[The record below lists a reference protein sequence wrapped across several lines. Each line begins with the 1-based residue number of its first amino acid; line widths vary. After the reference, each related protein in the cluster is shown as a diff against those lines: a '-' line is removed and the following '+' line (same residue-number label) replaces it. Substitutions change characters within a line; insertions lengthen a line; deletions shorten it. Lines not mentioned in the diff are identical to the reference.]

1 MNYDKIIEKLRG
13 EFIIIGLTGAVGSGC
28 SETANFLSQTNIK
41 FKKIFN
47 CQMKK
52 KEELIKNYDNL
63 EPYRL
68 KALMWFYSKYDWKPF
83 KIIKVSNILFSIFL
97 DNVIKKLKINEEVK
111 YQDLINKLEKEDLKI
126 NINDEE
132 IKVRKIFKDL
142 KNLKNI
148 NMKDLSLIKEIKD
161 YNSLKQIN
169 KKLDKI
175 DYFIKHFIEKNNEF
189 FKIFQYFGKKIREGT
204 SKKDL
209 LYINLKTYGIKDI
222 PSVFIIPKIIE
233 RIIKLMKE
241 ENKKNQFFIIDSL
254 RNIYEIEFFKHKYSA
269 FFLFSILA
277 NETYRKERILN
288 NFKLGLSEYEK
299 IKKFETDTQKINE
312 CIGRGDIFINNDFN
326 SPYKDKLYYQLL
338 KYIAII
344 RKPGL
349 FTPTT
354 DERFMQVALTARY
367 NSGCISRQV
376 GAVVVGD
383 DGYIRGFGWNDVPEN
398 HIPCTYRTLNELLS
412 CNDEIMFSEYE
423 RSEKFIKFVENN
435 YKIKNPDMPFCFKDI
450 QNKKELEKQKTE
462 IIKDKDLDFT
472 KKDINKILNKI
483 KCKNPTRE
491 RALHAEENA
500 FLQIAKIGG
509 ISVRNGTLYT
519 TDSPC
524 QLCSKKSMQL
534 KIKRIVYID
543 AYPDI
548 STTHTLKSGPKEEQP
563 KFEIFKGAS
572 RKAYFKLY
580 TPIIGK
586 KEEINTN
593 N

>member
-1 MNYDKIIEKLRG
+1 MNFDKIIEKLRG
-13 EFIIIGLTGAVGSGC
+13 EFMIIGLTGAVGSGC
-28 SETANFLSQTNIK
+28 SETANFLANKNIDY
-41 FKKIFN
+41 KKILN

-52 KEELIKNYDNL
+52 KEELIQNYDNL

-68 KALMWFYSKYDWKPF
+68 KRIMWFYSKNNWIPF
-83 KIIKVSNILFSIFL
+83 KMIKVSNVLFSIFL
-97 DNVIKKLKINEEVK
+97 DKIIKELKINTQEIK
-111 YQDLINKLEKEDLKI
+111 YQDLIKELKNKNLTIEINNEKIKI
-126 NINDEE
+126 SN
-132 IKVRKIFKDL
+132 IFKDL
-142 KNLKNI
+142 KNEINI
-148 NMKDLSLIKEIKD
+148 KDLLLIEEIKD
-161 YNSLKQIN
+161 YESPKQIHE
-169 KKLDKI
+169 KLNKI
-175 DYFIKHFIEKNNEF
+175 DNFINNFVEKNNEF
-189 FKIFQYFGKKIREGT
+189 FKIFQHFGKKIREET
-204 SKKDL
+204 PKKDL
-209 LYINLKTYGIKDI
+209 LYIDFKKYDIKDI
-222 PSVFIIPKIIE
+222 PSVFIIPEIIR
-233 RIIKLMKE
+233 RIIKLMRTE
-241 ENKKNQFFIIDSL
+241 DKKNQFFVIDAL
-254 RNIYEIEFFKHKYSA
+254 RNIYEIEFFKHRYSA
-269 FFLFSILA
+269 FYLFSILA
-277 NETYRKERILN
+277 NETYRKERIVN
-288 NFKLGLSEYEK
+288 NFKLGLNEYKE
-299 IKKFETDTQKINE
+299 IKKFETENQKINE

-376 GAVVVGD
+376 GAVVVGE

-398 HIPCTYRTLNELLS
+398 HISCVYRTLNELLS

-423 RSEKFIKFVENN
+423 RSEEFIKFVENN
-435 YKIKNPDMPFCFKDI
+435 YKNKNLDVPFCFKDI
-450 QNKKELEKQKTE
+450 QNKKELEKQKSK
-462 IIKDKDLDFT
+462 IIENSN
-472 KKDINKILNKI
+472 INEETINECLNII

-524 QLCSKKSMQL
+524 QLCAKKSMQL

-563 KFEIFKGAS
+563 KFEMFKGAS
-572 RKAYFKLY
+572 REAYFKLY
-580 TPIIGK
+580 TPVIGR
-586 KEEINTN
+586 KEEINN
-593 N
+593 IKN